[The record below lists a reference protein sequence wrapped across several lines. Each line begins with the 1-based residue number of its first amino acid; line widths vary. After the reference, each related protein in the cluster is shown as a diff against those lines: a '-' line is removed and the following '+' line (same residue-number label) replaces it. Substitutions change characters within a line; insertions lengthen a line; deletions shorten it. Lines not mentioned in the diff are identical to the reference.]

1 MVALSF
7 PPKPCQVGEPSR
19 WGKPVTCSGT
29 SVSLSRLPLTQPGPL
44 SLPCISPNQE
54 MKAEFA
60 REAQR
65 GAEQLLL
72 SAAVSAGKVAIDNG
86 YDIAQIS
93 P

>member
-1 MVALSF
+1 MTR
-7 PPKPCQVGEPSR
+7 P
-19 WGKPVTCSGT
+19 GT
-29 SVSLSRLPLTQPGPL
+29 SASLTSLSVTQPGPH

-60 REAQR
+60 REAQT
-65 GAEQLLL
+65 GTEQLLL

-93 P
+93 Q